1 MFKVFA
7 YQLSCRYNC
16 VETTMHF
23 MSTLKTEDYNN
34 KTFSTEEI

>member
-7 YQLSCRYNC
+7 YQLRCRYNC

-23 MSTLKTEDYNN
+23 MSTLETVDYNN
-34 KTFSTEEI
+34 KTLPIEEL